1 MRKAISAETE
11 QRFESWWKHE
21 KMDRPLVRLLGKKKT
36 VEESKLIPVKELVQN
51 AKDFQMNPE
60 YRIAAFRNSLI
71 THTYYLDSF
80 RYVQINLGPGT
91 MASYLKCEPGF
102 SYDTIWYKEV
112 ETESVSDLL
121 NVSYENST
129 HWWYDHLK
137 AIEKTKKLANGDCYL
152 CIPDIQENLDIV
164 AAMRGSQN
172 LCFDLMDCPEDVK
185 KVQKIVDDSFF
196 KYYDAIYEVVKDEEG
211 NSVYT
216 AFSLWG
222 RGKVA
227 KLQCDFSA
235 LISKELFNEFVLPA
249 LQRQTA
255 YLDRTMYHLDGVMAL
270 RHLDSVLSLKK
281 LNALQWT
288 PGAGQED
295 GGAEKWYPIYDKAM
309 NAGKSLW
316 IQIYDG
322 DVDAWINKSKKILK
336 RYGPTGIYFVYGNT
350 DEESAKKLIKELKF

>member
-1 MRKAISAETE
+1 MSGGRE
-11 QRFESWWKHE
+11 
-21 KMDRPLVRLLGKKKT
+21 
-36 VEESKLIPVKELVQN
+36 
-51 AKDFQMNPE
+51 
-60 YRIAAFRNSLI
+60 
-71 THTYYLDSF
+71 
-80 RYVQINLGPGT
+80 
-91 MASYLKCEPGF
+91 
-102 SYDTIWYKEV
+102 
-112 ETESVSDLL
+112 
-121 NVSYENST
+121 
-129 HWWYDHLK
+129 
-137 AIEKTKKLANGDCYL
+137 
-152 CIPDIQENLDIV
+152 
-164 AAMRGSQN
+164 
-172 LCFDLMDCPEDVK
+172 

-235 LISKELFNEFVLPA
+235 LISKELFDEFVLPA